1 MNGYNHL
8 ERLYDEEHIEQVEGS
23 DELYKITHP
32 RRGYDDETIL
42 VRFIQPNDD
51 LDELESEDNRQLE
64 ILFYDD
70 EIPNQWNIQ
79 LFWAY
84 PEEMDIDEPRH
95 TAFESNTRFAIRRF
109 VPIDS
114 LDAFLQPLQ
123 TVIRDLESIE
133 VEFDR
138 GDLIQEILEADLGLL
153 FETDST
159 NRDERLEKLRKGS
172 DLEAGPTK
180 PNLPTGPGGI
190 IDSVELGPDFRW
202 PATKRTLDAKPF
214 TLVYGRNGSGK
225 TSLLDA
231 ATLGMVGQVRDK
243 TTQRSWKY
251 RDLNV
256 TLTGDGDGPVRLSN
270 DASDVADRISAWYG
284 FRPERKTTRHTEF
297 YHVNYHEAGST
308 TRLAEL
314 DTDLDIEQTIRRSLY
329 GGQLSKAR
337 SEKRELVKEA
347 ESRIE
352 QEEER
357 IAELTAEIR
366 ELENKADRAENLFS
380 AARTAREELSP
391 GMKELIPN
399 PPSRR
404 HDDDERSG
412 DSNEEWVDTWTTWGE
427 RVARLDESLKS
438 AGLSSDEPKMP
449 ETLAS
454 ELATEGNR
462 TETAIDKLED
472 IEEQQN
478 KEKQLRELQ
487 EELDSTRWGEA
498 PPTVTFVATILL
510 TEGFKISDLRAIEMA
525 LSDGGPESGESLEK
539 WRTRVTAGLKE
550 ELERLSEKRETI
562 REISDLQAR
571 REELLDEIR
580 SQTEEYL
587 NITDEVAHCPACY
600 REQTEASIRNR
611 EQPEG
616 LLSSESGVPDQL
628 QADIEY
634 IESALEVLDRPTW
647 ATVTDKFKAQFGD
660 VCHAEDFWGVFER
673 TSFESLPSVSDTHVT
688 RFGEAIRQNTLW
700 NLSSGEAIELVQD
713 THQETTEELESLE
726 KSIEDF
732 VRPIDNIQKAIQRLE
747 NRRIELAAGIQI
759 LEDHVLGNH
768 QQSELR
774 VTADRTVLQSAK
786 SEFQSDA
793 VVVESVAQINEQIDE
808 KQADLDYHQHRKE
821 GYNDGIERLQTVFEK
836 AGGDDDLTAYVRE
849 HMSAITTLFQAFQ
862 RPYQFNG
869 VQLNDNDEVRVIRRG
884 QDDSKPEPITD
895 MSSGQRAALALA
907 MFVTNNLTHAHA
919 PPVMLLDEPFAHL
932 DDINTISFFNL
943 LIELATR
950 RDGEQDRQVIF
961 ATANEN
967 IADLLER
974 KIGDSPKFDRIPIDG

>member
-1 MNGYNHL
+1 MTGYNRL
-8 ERLYDEEHIEQVEGS
+8 ERLYDEEHVEQVEGS

-42 VRFIQPNDD
+42 IRFIQPDDD
-51 LDELESEDNRQLE
+51 LDELETEDNRQLE
-64 ILFYDD
+64 VLFYDD

-84 PEEMDIDEPRH
+84 PEEMDIDESRR
-95 TAFESNTRFAIRRF
+95 TTFESNTRFAIRRF
-109 VPIDS
+109 VAVDS

-123 TVIRDLESIE
+123 TVIRDLESME
-133 VEFDR
+133 VEFNR
-138 GDLIQEILEADLGLL
+138 GELIQEILEADLGLL

-180 PNLPTGPGGI
+180 PNLPTGPEGI
-190 IDSVELGPDFRW
+190 IDSVELGPDFRR
-202 PATKRTLDAKPF
+202 PASKRTLDAKPF
-214 TLVYGRNGSGK
+214 TLLYGRNGSGK

-231 ATLGMVGQVRDK
+231 ATLGMVGQVRGD

-256 TLTGDGDGPVRLSN
+256 TLTGNGDGPVRLSN
-270 DASDVADRISAWYG
+270 DTSDVADRISAWYG
-284 FRPERKTTRHTEF
+284 FRPERKATRHTEF

-329 GGQLSKAR
+329 GEQLSKAR

-347 ESRIE
+347 DSRIE
-352 QEEER
+352 QEEKR

-380 AARTAREELSP
+380 TARAAREELSP
-391 GMKELIPN
+391 GMRELIPN
-399 PPSRR
+399 PPPRR
-404 HDDDERSG
+404 HDDEGSG
-412 DSNEEWVDTWTTWGE
+412 DSNEEWVHTWTTWGE

-438 AGLSSDEPKMP
+438 VGLSSDEPKMP

-454 ELATEGNR
+454 ELATERNR

-472 IEEQQN
+472 IEEWQN
-478 KEKQLRELQ
+478 KQKQLRELQ
-487 EELDSTRWGEA
+487 KELNSTRWGEA
-498 PPTVTFVATILL
+498 PSTVAFVATILS
-510 TEGFKISDLRAIEMA
+510 TEKFDISDLHAIEKA
-525 LSDGGPESGESLEK
+525 LSDEGPESEESLKK
-539 WRTRVTAGLKE
+539 WRTRVTAVLKE
-550 ELERLSEKRETI
+550 ELERLSEKREAI
-562 REISDLQAR
+562 REISDLQER

-587 NITDEVAHCPACY
+587 DITNEVAHCPACY
-600 REQTEASIRNR
+600 VQQTEASIRNR
-611 EQPEG
+611 EQPED

-628 QADIEY
+628 QADIEH
-634 IESALEVLDRPTW
+634 IKNALEVLDRPTW
-647 ATVTDKFKAQFGD
+647 ALVTDKFENQFGD
-660 VCHAEDFWGVFER
+660 VCRAEDFWGVFER
-673 TSFESLPSVSDTHVT
+673 TSFESLPSVSDAHVT
-688 RFGEAIRQNTLW
+688 RFGEAIRQNPLW
-700 NLSSGEAIELVQD
+700 NLSGGEAIELVGNS
-713 THQETTEELESLE
+713 HQEVTEKLESLE
-726 KSIEDF
+726 KSVEDF
-732 VRPIDNIQKAIQRLE
+732 ARPIDEVPKAIQRLKD
-747 NRRIELAAGIQI
+747 RRIELEAGIQI
-759 LEDHVLGNH
+759 LEDHALGER
-768 QQSELR
+768 QQNELR
-774 VTADRTVLQSAK
+774 VAADRTVLHTAK

-793 VVVESVAQINEQIDE
+793 VVVESVAQINEQIE
-808 KQADLDYHQHRKE
+808 KKQTDLDHHQHRKE
-821 GYNDGIERLQTVFEK
+821 GYEDGIERLQTVFDK
-836 AGGDDDLTAYVRE
+836 AGGDENLTAYVRE

-862 RPYQFNG
+862 RPYQFNE
-869 VQLNDNDEVRVIRRG
+869 VQLNDDDEVRVIRRG
-884 QDDSKPEPITD
+884 KDDPKPEPITD

-907 MFVTNNLTHAHA
+907 IFVTNNLTHAHA

-943 LIELATR
+943 LIELATG

-961 ATANEN
+961 ATANED

-974 KIGDSPKFDRIPIDG
+974 KIGDSPKFDRTPIDG

>member
-8 ERLYDEEHIEQVEGS
+8 ERLYDEEHVEQVEGS

-42 VRFIQPNDD
+42 VRFIQPDD
-51 LDELESEDNRQLE
+51 NLDKLETEDNRQLE
-64 ILFYDD
+64 VLFYDD

-84 PEEMDIDEPRH
+84 PEEMNIDEPRR

-109 VPIDS
+109 VSIGS

-123 TVIRDLESIE
+123 TVIRDLESME
-133 VEFDR
+133 VEFNR
-138 GDLIQEILEADLGLL
+138 GELIQEILEADLGLL

-172 DLEAGPTK
+172 GLVAGPTK

-190 IDSVELGPDFRW
+190 IDSVELGPDFRR
-202 PATKRTLDAKPF
+202 PASKRTLDAKPF

-231 ATLGMVGQVRDK
+231 AALGMVGQIRGE

-270 DASDVADRISAWYG
+270 DTSDVADRISSWYG
-284 FRPERKTTRHTEF
+284 FRPEGKATRYTEF

-329 GGQLSKAR
+329 GEQLSKAR

-347 ESRIE
+347 DSRIE
-352 QEEER
+352 QEEKR

-366 ELENKADRAENLFS
+366 KLDNKADRAENLFS
-380 AARTAREELSP
+380 TARTAREELSP
-391 GMKELIPN
+391 GMREFVPT

-404 HDDDERSG
+404 YDDEKESR
-412 DSNEEWVDTWTTWGE
+412 DSNEEWVDTWTTWDE

-438 AGLSSDEPKMP
+438 AGLSSDEQKMP

-462 TETAIDKLED
+462 TENAIEKLED
-472 IEEQQN
+472 IEELQN
-478 KEKQLRELQ
+478 KQNQLRELQ
-487 EELDSTRWGEA
+487 EELNSTRWGEA
-498 PPTVTFVATILL
+498 SPTVAFVAIILS
-510 TEGFKISDLRAIEMA
+510 TEEFKISDLRAIEKA
-525 LSDGGPESGESLEK
+525 LSNGSHESEESLEE
-539 WRTRVTAGLKE
+539 WRTQVTASLEK

-571 REELLDEIR
+571 REALLDEIR

-587 NITDEVAHCPACY
+587 DITDEVAHCPACY
-600 REQTEASIRNR
+600 IEQTEASIRSR
-611 EQPEG
+611 EQPAT
-616 LLSSESGVPDQL
+616 LLSPESGVPDQL
-628 QADIEY
+628 RSDIEG
-634 IESALEVLDRPTW
+634 IKIALEVLNRPTW
-647 ATVTDKFKAQFGD
+647 ATVTDKFEVHFGD
-660 VCHAEDFWGVFER
+660 ICRAEDFWGVFER
-673 TSFESLPSVSDTHVT
+673 ASFESLPTVSDAHVT
-688 RFGEAIRQNTLW
+688 RFGEAIQQNTLW
-700 NLSSGEAIELVQD
+700 NLSSGEAIELVRD
-713 THQETTEELESLE
+713 THQEITEKLESLE
-726 KSIEDF
+726 KSVEDF
-732 VRPIDNIQKAIQRLE
+732 ARPIDDARKAIQRLKD
-747 NRRIELAAGIQI
+747 RRIKLDSGIQI
-759 LEDHVLGNH
+759 LEDHILGEH
-768 QQSELR
+768 QQKELR
-774 VTADRTVLQSAK
+774 VTADRTVLHTAK

-793 VVVESVAQINEQIDE
+793 VVVESVAQINEQIE
-808 KQADLDYHQHRKE
+808 QNQTVLDNHRHRKE
-821 GYNDGIERLQTVFEK
+821 GYEDGIDRLQTVFDK
-836 AGGDDDLTAYVRE
+836 AGGDENLTAYVRE

-862 RPYQFNG
+862 RPYQFNE
-869 VQLNDNDEVRVIRRG
+869 VLLNDDDEVRVIRRG
-884 QDDSKPEPITD
+884 QDDPKPEPITD

-907 MFVTNNLTHAHA
+907 IFVTNNLTHAHA

-961 ATANEN
+961 ATANED
-967 IADLLER
+967 IADLLQR

>member
-1 MNGYNHL
+1 MNGYNGL
-8 ERLYDEEHIEQVEGS
+8 ERLYDEEHVEQVEGP
-23 DELYKITHP
+23 DDLYKITHP

-42 VRFIQPNDD
+42 VRFIQPDDD
-51 LDELESEDNRQLE
+51 LDELETEDNRQLE
-64 ILFYDD
+64 VLFYDD

-84 PEEMDIDEPRH
+84 PEEMDIDESRR
-95 TAFESNTRFAIRRF
+95 TTFESNTRFAIRRF
-109 VPIDS
+109 VAIDS

-123 TVIRDLESIE
+123 TVIRDLESME
-133 VEFDR
+133 VEFNR
-138 GDLIQEILEADLGLL
+138 GELIQEILEADLGLL

-180 PNLPTGPGGI
+180 PNLSTGSEGI
-190 IDSVELGPDFRW
+190 VDSVELGSDFRR
-202 PATKRTLDAKPF
+202 PASKRTLDAKPF
-214 TLVYGRNGSGK
+214 TLLYGRNGSGK

-231 ATLGMVGQVRDK
+231 ATLGMVGQVRGE

-251 RDLNV
+251 PDLNV
-256 TLTGDGDGPVRLSN
+256 TLTGNGDGPVRLSN
-270 DASDVADRISAWYG
+270 DTSDVADRISAWYG
-284 FRPERKTTRHTEF
+284 FRPDGKATRHTEF

-329 GGQLSKAR
+329 GEQLSKAR
-337 SEKRELVKEA
+337 SEKSELVKEA
-347 ESRIE
+347 DSRIE
-352 QEEER
+352 QEEKR

-380 AARTAREELSP
+380 TARTAREELSP
-391 GMKELIPN
+391 GMRELIPN
-399 PPSRR
+399 PPSHR
-404 HDDDERSG
+404 HDDEGSG

-427 RVARLDESLKS
+427 RVARLDESLQS
-438 AGLSSDEPKMP
+438 AGLSSDEPKTP

-454 ELATEGNR
+454 ELATERNR

-472 IEEQQN
+472 IEERQN
-478 KEKQLRELQ
+478 KQKQLRELQ
-487 EELDSTRWGEA
+487 EELNSTRWGEA
-498 PPTVTFVATILL
+498 PPTVAFVAIILS
-510 TEGFKISDLRAIEMA
+510 TEEFEISDLRAIEKA
-525 LSDGGPESGESLEK
+525 LSDEGPESEESLEK
-539 WRTRVTAGLKE
+539 WRTRVTAVLKE

-587 NITDEVAHCPACY
+587 DITDEVAHCPACY
-600 REQTEASIRNR
+600 LEQTEASIRNR
-611 EQPEG
+611 EPPEG

-628 QADIEY
+628 QADIER
-634 IESALEVLDRPTW
+634 IENALEVLDRPTW
-647 ATVTDKFKAQFGD
+647 ATVTDKFETQYGD
-660 VCHAEDFWGVFER
+660 VCRAEDFWGVFER
-673 TSFESLPSVSDTHVT
+673 TSFESLPSVSDAHVT

-700 NLSSGEAIELVQD
+700 DLSSGEAIELVRD
-713 THQETTEELESLE
+713 THQETTEKLESLE
-726 KSIEDF
+726 KSVEDF
-732 VRPIDNIQKAIQRLE
+732 ARPIDDVLKAIQRLKD
-747 NRRIELAAGIQI
+747 RRIELDAGIQI
-759 LEDHVLGNH
+759 LEDHAIGEH
-768 QQSELR
+768 QQNEFR
-774 VTADRTVLQSAK
+774 VAADRTVLHTAK

-793 VVVESVAQINEQIDE
+793 VVVESVAQINDQIEE
-808 KQADLDYHQHRKE
+808 KQTDLDYHQHRKE
-821 GYNDGIERLQTVFEK
+821 GYEDGIERLQTVFDK
-836 AGGDDDLTAYVRE
+836 AGGDEDLTAYVRE

-862 RPYQFNG
+862 RPYQFNE
-869 VQLNDNDEVRVIRRG
+869 VQLNDDDEVRVIRRG
-884 QDDSKPEPITD
+884 QDDPKPEPITD

-907 MFVTNNLTHAHA
+907 IFVTNNLTHAHA

-950 RDGEQDRQVIF
+950 QDGEQDRQVIF
-961 ATANEN
+961 ATANED

-974 KIGDSPKFDRIPIDG
+974 KIGDSPKFDRTSIEG

>member
-1 MNGYNHL
+1 MNGYNRL
-8 ERLYDEEHIEQVEGS
+8 ERLYDEEHVEQVEGS

-42 VRFIQPNDD
+42 VRFIQPDDD
-51 LDELESEDNRQLE
+51 LDELETEDNRQLE
-64 ILFYDD
+64 VLFYDN

-84 PEEMDIDEPRH
+84 PEEMDIDESRR
-95 TAFESNTRFAIRRF
+95 TTFESNTRFAIRRF
-109 VPIDS
+109 VAIDS

-123 TVIRDLESIE
+123 TVIRDLESME
-133 VEFDR
+133 VEFNR
-138 GDLIQEILEADLGLL
+138 GELIQEILEADLGLL

-180 PNLPTGPGGI
+180 PNLPKGPGGI
-190 IDSVELGPDFRW
+190 IDSVELGPDFRR
-202 PATKRTLDAKPF
+202 PASKRTLDAKPF
-214 TLVYGRNGSGK
+214 TLLYGRNGSGK

-231 ATLGMVGQVRDK
+231 ATLGMVGQVRGE

-256 TLTGDGDGPVRLSN
+256 TLTGNGDGPVRLSN
-270 DASDVADRISAWYG
+270 DTSDVADRISAWYG
-284 FRPERKTTRHTEF
+284 FRPEGKATRHTEF

-329 GGQLSKAR
+329 GEQLSKAR

-347 ESRIE
+347 GSRIE
-352 QEEER
+352 QEEKR

-380 AARTAREELSP
+380 TARTAREELSP
-391 GMKELIPN
+391 GMRELIPN

-404 HDDDERSG
+404 HDDEGSG

-438 AGLSSDEPKMP
+438 AGLSSDEPKTP

-454 ELATEGNR
+454 ELATERNR

-472 IEEQQN
+472 IEEWQN
-478 KEKQLRELQ
+478 RQKQLRELQ
-487 EELDSTRWGEA
+487 KELNSTRWGEA
-498 PPTVTFVATILL
+498 PPTVTFVATILS
-510 TEGFKISDLRAIEMA
+510 TEEFEISDLRAIEKA
-525 LSDGGPESGESLEK
+525 LSDEGPESEESLEK
-539 WRTRVTAGLKE
+539 WRTRVTAVLKE
-550 ELERLSEKRETI
+550 ELERLSDKREAI
-562 REISDLQAR
+562 REISDLQER

-587 NITDEVAHCPACY
+587 DITDEVAHCPACY
-600 REQTEASIRNR
+600 VEQTEASIRNR

-628 QADIEY
+628 QADIEH
-634 IESALEVLDRPTW
+634 IENALEVLDRPTW
-647 ATVTDKFKAQFGD
+647 ELVTDKFETQFGD
-660 VCHAEDFWGVFER
+660 FCRAEDFWGVFER
-673 TSFESLPSVSDTHVT
+673 TSFESLPSVSDAHVI
-688 RFGEAIRQNTLW
+688 RFGEAIRQNPLW
-700 NLSSGEAIELVQD
+700 NLSSGEAIELVGHR
-713 THQETTEELESLE
+713 HQKATEKLESLE
-726 KSIEDF
+726 KSVEDF
-732 VRPIDNIQKAIQRLE
+732 ARPIDDVQKAIQRLKD
-747 NRRIELAAGIQI
+747 RRIKLDAGIQI
-759 LEDHVLGNH
+759 LEDHAIGEH
-768 QQSELR
+768 QQNEFR
-774 VTADRTVLQSAK
+774 VAADRTVLHTAK

-793 VVVESVAQINEQIDE
+793 VVVESVAQINEQIE
-808 KQADLDYHQHRKE
+808 KKQTDLDHHQHRKE
-821 GYNDGIERLQTVFEK
+821 GYEDGIERLQTVFDK
-836 AGGDDDLTAYVRE
+836 AGGDENLTAYVRE

-862 RPYQFNG
+862 RPYQFNE
-869 VQLNDNDEVRVIRRG
+869 VQLNDDDEVRVIRRG
-884 QDDSKPEPITD
+884 QDDQKPEPITD

-907 MFVTNNLTHAHA
+907 IFVTNNLTHAHA

-961 ATANEN
+961 ATANED

-974 KIGDSPKFDRIPIDG
+974 KIGDSPKFDRTPIEG

>member
-1 MNGYNHL
+1 MNGYNRL
-8 ERLYDEEHIEQVEGS
+8 ERLYDEEHVEQVEGS

-42 VRFIQPNDD
+42 VRFIQPDD
-51 LDELESEDNRQLE
+51 NLDELETEDNRQLE
-64 ILFYDD
+64 VLFYDD

-84 PEEMDIDEPRH
+84 PEEMDIDESRR
-95 TAFESNTRFAIRRF
+95 TTFESNTRFAIRRF
-109 VPIDS
+109 VAIDS

-123 TVIRDLESIE
+123 TVIRDLESME
-133 VEFDR
+133 VEFNR
-138 GDLIQEILEADLGLL
+138 GELIQEILEADLGLL

-180 PNLPTGPGGI
+180 PNLPKGPGGI
-190 IDSVELGPDFRW
+190 IDSVELGPEFRR
-202 PATKRTLDAKPF
+202 PASKRTLDAKPF
-214 TLVYGRNGSGK
+214 TLLYGRNGSGK

-231 ATLGMVGQVRDK
+231 ATLGMVGQVRGE

-256 TLTGDGDGPVRLSN
+256 TLTGNGDGPIRLSN
-270 DASDVADRISAWYG
+270 DTSDVADRISAWYG
-284 FRPERKTTRHTEF
+284 FRPEGKATRHTEF

-329 GGQLSKAR
+329 GEQLSKAR

-347 ESRIE
+347 GSRIE
-352 QEEER
+352 QEEKR

-380 AARTAREELSP
+380 TARSAREELSP
-391 GMKELIPN
+391 GMREFIPT

-404 HDDDERSG
+404 HDDEGSE

-438 AGLSSDEPKMP
+438 AGLSSDEPKTP

-454 ELATEGNR
+454 ELATEKNR
-462 TETAIDKLED
+462 TETAIETLED
-472 IEEQQN
+472 IEEWQN
-478 KEKQLRELQ
+478 RQKQLRELQ
-487 EELDSTRWGEA
+487 EELNSTRWGET
-498 PPTVTFVATILL
+498 PPTVAFVATILSI
-510 TEGFKISDLRAIEMA
+510 EEFEISDLRAIEKA
-525 LSDGGPESGESLEK
+525 ISDEGPESEESLEK
-539 WRTRVTAGLKE
+539 WRTRVTAVLKE
-550 ELERLSEKRETI
+550 ELERLSDKREAI
-562 REISDLQAR
+562 REISDLQER

-587 NITDEVAHCPACY
+587 DITDEVAHCPACY
-600 REQTEASIRNR
+600 VEQTEKSIRNR
-611 EQPEG
+611 EQPED

-628 QADIEY
+628 QADIEH
-634 IESALEVLDRPTW
+634 IEHALEVLDRPTW
-647 ATVTDKFKAQFGD
+647 ELVTDKFETQFGD
-660 VCHAEDFWGVFER
+660 VCRAEDFWGVFER
-673 TSFESLPSVSDTHVT
+673 TSFESLPSVSDAHVT
-688 RFGEAIRQNTLW
+688 RFGEAIRQNPLW
-700 NLSSGEAIELVQD
+700 NLSSGEAIELVEHS
-713 THQETTEELESLE
+713 HQKVTEKLESRE
-726 KSIEDF
+726 KSVEDF
-732 VRPIDNIQKAIQRLE
+732 ARPIDDVQKAIQRLKD
-747 NRRIELAAGIQI
+747 RRIELDAGIQI
-759 LEDHVLGNH
+759 LQDHAIGEH
-768 QQSELR
+768 QQNEFR
-774 VTADRTVLQSAK
+774 VAADRTVLHTAK

-793 VVVESVAQINEQIDE
+793 VVVESVAQINEQIE
-808 KQADLDYHQHRKE
+808 KKQTDLDHHQHRKE
-821 GYNDGIERLQTVFEK
+821 GYEDGIERLQTVFDK
-836 AGGDDDLTAYVRE
+836 AGGDENLTAYVRE

-862 RPYQFNG
+862 RPYQFNE
-869 VQLNDNDEVRVIRRG
+869 VQLNDDDEVRVIRRG
-884 QDDSKPEPITD
+884 QDDPKPEPITD

-907 MFVTNNLTHAHA
+907 IFVTNNLTHAHA

-961 ATANEN
+961 ATANED

-974 KIGDSPKFDRIPIDG
+974 KIGDSPKFDRTPIEG